1 MRLDEEGLHV
11 LLSGTLVAF
20 LVVFTVFLVIDLLT
34 GQREFGAFLTAEL
47 VAFALLVYVSTRPNY
62 EFNQEGLGSRRLS
75 RVGLLART
83 GSSVV

>member
-20 LVVFTVFLVIDLLT
+20 LVVFAVHLWSIDLLT
-34 GQREFGAFLTAEL
+34 SQREFGAFLTAEL

-62 EFNQEGLGSRRLS
+62 QAIKKGWVLVGCLALGSSL
-75 RVGLLART
+75 VLALL
-83 GSSVV
+83 